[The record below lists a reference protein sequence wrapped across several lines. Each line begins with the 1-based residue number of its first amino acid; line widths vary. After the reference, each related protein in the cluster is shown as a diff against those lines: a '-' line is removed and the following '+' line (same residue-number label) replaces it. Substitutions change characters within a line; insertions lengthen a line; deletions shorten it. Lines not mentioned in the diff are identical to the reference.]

1 MEVLEYEKPL
11 GYFQL
16 LHKSK
21 IWNDKKILN
30 SIDFVISFN
39 GVLQYGTIKSIFSRA
54 CRFYINYANY
64 VSCVLL
70 TSFLTICIFKAKASR
85 KLSQPCC
92 FSRKATKFR
101 AANSLRISK

>member
-1 MEVLEYEKPL
+1 MEVVKIEKPL

-54 CRFYINYANY
+54 CRFYTNYANY
-64 VSCVLL
+64 VS
-70 TSFLTICIFKAKASR
+70 SFLTICIFKPKAFR

-92 FSRKATKFR
+92 FSRKAT
-101 AANSLRISK
+101 